1 MSCGSLDSFKN
12 ILGDAFKNL
21 SASLKCM
28 DNTTAAIAEQS
39 SVAQDALTAA
49 TSAIDPSIF
58 SMLVVPEIPGDST
71 ALLPDAPAVPAPPS
85 YDDMMSHI
93 AGIGGSLAGFA
104 TQAVAQQASLVE
116 QLKTSIIAGQAN
128 SALDEAMAAQ
138 DMTPIE
144 EPADSAVADTPPA
157 EDPPAS
163 DVPVDPALGDYT
175 EDPTAAMAD
184 NPPAEKFSDITK
196 QTASICKTIGK
207 GLQAIRQ
214 TISELLANVKSA
226 VASIL
231 AAVGAGVSA
240 LMDAVKG
247 MMDKL
252 SAAAAAVAA
261 KVAEAVA
268 AVVGAISDMASKA
281 AAAIKDAF
289 CKGIQ
294 MAFPTMGPD
303 AYKAPADL
311 AGTEFI

>member
-71 ALLPDAPAVPAPPS
+71 APAVPAPPS

-116 QLKTSIIAGQAN
+116 QLKISIIAGQAN

-175 EDPTAAMAD
+175 EDPAAAMAD
-184 NPPAEKFSDITK
+184 NPLAEKFSDITK

-207 GLQAIRQ
+207 GLQVRNENATELMRWTAFKGNPLIINFDNGQQIEIAYTYAAGHRPRSIVPWTDHSNATPIDDLRQ
-214 TISELLANVKSA
+214 QRMTADEAANQRPQQ
-226 VASIL
+226 L
-231 AAVGAGVSA
+231 
-240 LMDAVKG
+240 
-247 MMDKL
+247 
-252 SAAAAAVAA
+252 
-261 KVAEAVA
+261 
-268 AVVGAISDMASKA
+268 
-281 AAAIKDAF
+281 
-289 CKGIQ
+289 
-294 MAFPTMGPD
+294 PD
-303 AYKAPADL
+303 DE
-311 AGTEFI
+311 GR

>member
-71 ALLPDAPAVPAPPS
+71 APAVPAPPS

-175 EDPTAAMAD
+175 EDPAAAMAD